1 MTEIK
6 YGYIGIFEGIP
17 LYTFPSNWM
26 TDFGQSD
33 MELNCAERIAKQ
45 KYNEDIVIFINYDIC
60 LFKTMVLIFKSNIKA
75 PVYKC
80 FIESDSSN
88 MLPTHEAFE
97 YIIDRWKEEEIDQ
110 WREKELELIK
120 PKHKPPLGKLR
131 PIPTCPKCGGAIDL
145 ETLICK
151 YCNQEFYV
159 DENN

>member
-6 YGYIGIFEGIP
+6 YGYIGTFEETP

-33 MELNCAERIAKQ
+33 MELNYAERIAKQ

-88 MLPTHEAFE
+88 MLPTYEAFE
-97 YIIDRWKEEEIDQ
+97 YIIDQWK
-110 WREKELELIK
+110 EKELKLTKPK

-131 PIPTCPKCGGAIDL
+131 PIPTCPKCGGTIDL
-145 ETLICK
+145 ETLTCK
-151 YCNQEFYV
+151 YCNQEFYI